1 MTLEEHNTIINSI
14 VKEEDSTKRQTL
26 LLQLSD
32 DYKTM
37 TADIDKLKSDNE
49 TVSKERD
56 NYAKL
61 NNELWLRTTNKD
73 NEPTDNNDNEQHA
86 PKRSYESLNFD

>member
-1 MTLEEHNTIINSI
+1 MTLEEHNAIINSI
-14 VKEEDSTKRQTL
+14 VKEEDSTKRHTL

-32 DYKTM
+32 DYNTIQ
-37 TADIDKLKSDNE
+37 AELDKLKTDNE
-49 TVSKERD
+49 TVTKERD

-73 NEPTDNNDNEQHA
+73 NEPTDNNDNEQHEQ
-86 PKRSYESLNFD
+86 KRSYESLNFD

>member
-26 LLQLSD
+26 LLQLTD

-37 TADIDKLKSDNE
+37 TADIDKLKADNE
-49 TVSKERD
+49 TVAKERD

-61 NNELWLRTTNKD
+61 NNELWLRTANKN
-73 NEPTDNNDNEQHA
+73 NEPTDNNDNEQHET
-86 PKRSYESLNFD
+86 KRSYESLNFD

>member
-1 MTLEEHNTIINSI
+1 MTLEEHNAIINSI

-32 DYKTM
+32 DYKTI
-37 TADIDKLKSDNE
+37 TADIDKLKTDNE
-49 TVSKERD
+49 TVTKERD

-73 NEPTDNNDNEQHA
+73 NEPTDNNDNEQHEQ
-86 PKRSYESLNFD
+86 KRSYESLNFD

>member
-1 MTLEEHNTIINSI
+1 MTLEEHNEIIKSI
-14 VKEEDSTKRQTL
+14 VAEEDSTKRQSL
-26 LLQLSD
+26 LLQLTD

-37 TADIDKLKSDNE
+37 TADIDKLKTDNE
-49 TVSKERD
+49 TVTRERD

-61 NNELWLRTTNKD
+61 NNELWLRTTNSD
-73 NEPTDNNDNEQHA
+73 NDTTDNNDNEQHE

>member
-1 MTLEEHNTIINSI
+1 MTLEEQNAIINSI
-14 VKEEDSTKRQTL
+14 VTEEDSTQRQTL
-26 LLQLSD
+26 LLQLTD
-32 DYKTM
+32 DYRTM
-37 TADIDKLKSDNE
+37 TADIDRLQADIE
-49 TVSKERD
+49 TVTTERD

-73 NEPTDNNDNEQHA
+73 NEPTDNNDNEKHE

>member
-1 MTLEEHNTIINSI
+1 MTLEEHNEIINSI
-14 VKEEDSTKRQTL
+14 VKEEETKKRQTL

-32 DYKTM
+32 DYKTI
-37 TADIDKLKSDNE
+37 TADIDKLKVDNE

-73 NEPTDNNDNEQHA
+73 NEPTDNNDNEQHE
-86 PKRSYESLNFD
+86 PKRSYESVNFD

>member
-1 MTLEEHNTIINSI
+1 MTLEEHNNIINSI

-49 TVSKERD
+49 AVSKERD

-73 NEPTDNNDNEQHA
+73 NEPTDNNDNEQHE